1 MSQCGNKDIVKMY
14 VLQPGTSGSG
24 GLPGTSGTSGTSGVC
39 NPGAT
44 YSEVVDFVENITV
57 TINHNLGTTNVL
69 VQIIDLN
76 TNELIYG
83 LVDNYQLNSIDVTLT
98 QTLNNINIVIAGGSF
113 VDCGTSGGGGV
124 DGTSGT
130 SGTSGSNGTSGTSGT
145 SGNSGT
151 SGGSGTSGSSGTS
164 GTSGSSGVD
173 GTSGVSGS
181 SGTSGVTPI
190 VDGLYLPL
198 SGGTITGDLFVSGS
212 LTATTY
218 YGDGSNLTGVVGE
231 DNYISGATYNP
242 ITSQLEFFGTNSA
255 TTFNVSL
262 SAITVTSGDTYV
274 TGGTYVNNVL
284 TLSRNDGQD
293 VIVTGFT
300 TNGSGSTIIFQSTPP
315 SQSFSGNTWVRTT
328 DYEPFFFDVNRNKWL
343 SSNTNSFDGIRNRL
357 NQSSVFLRTIDGTPY
372 NLAPYITTKDC
383 TITTVVGQTTSSD
396 TFKILI
402 STGTTLPTDVIYELS
417 LVSQLE
423 KTDDTVNVDVPKDT
437 KLYLYMSGTTINY
450 PKTMIYYKYR

>member
-124 DGTSGT
+124 D
-130 SGTSGSNGTSGTSGT
+130 
-145 SGNSGT
+145 
-151 SGGSGTSGSSGTS
+151 GTS